1 VRHHLRMSEISH
13 CNKCVATMSHA
24 DHRDESIEQ
33 DGLCIAC
40 RKSRDESIEEEAV
53 ASFCNA
59 LRNPVEE
66 WFSNIITGCGF
77 EFSRRLPADTREY
90 ATALFYTSGSLQI
103 QCHGAMPRIVLSRPC
118 PGFPTQPDWFA
129 EFHCPMP
136 ERIILSTIKTAM
148 IPSGIAMPEIIP
160 SK

>member
-1 VRHHLRMSEISH
+1 MSEISH
-13 CNKCVATMSHA
+13 CNKCNERMLAA
-24 DHRDESIEQ
+24 DHRDESVEQ
-33 DGLCIAC
+33 DGMCISC
-40 RKSRDESIEEEAV
+40 RKFLEQCREEEAMQ
-53 ASFCNA
+53 SFCDT
-59 LRNPVEE
+59 LRDPVGE

-77 EFSRRLPADTREY
+77 EFSRRFPADTREY

-136 ERIILSTIKTAM
+136 ERIVIDSIKA
-148 IPSGIAMPEIIP
+148 AVEHE

>member
-1 VRHHLRMSEISH
+1 MKPDHDPECHKCDERMSS
-13 CNKCVATMSHA
+13 A
-24 DHRDESIEQ
+24 DIDAESPMG
-33 DGLCIAC
+33 DSLCISC
-40 RKSRDESIEEEAV
+40 RKSRDTSIEEEAV
-53 ASFCNA
+53 ASFCDS
-59 LRNPVEE
+59 LRDPVGE

-136 ERIILSTIKTAM
+136 ERIILATIKA
-148 IPSGIAMPEIIP
+148 AVEHE